1 MRITGMQ
8 INEVTWRTA
17 VWVALASGLAIRLW
31 QGTRRPGLVR
41 HPPQAS
47 GTTAQAVADTSAGDQ
62 PIVQVPQHRVSPD
75 SLEAAPKVAG
85 VKLPALRQFYDFM
98 KEAIQSWVDDY
109 APSMGA
115 ALSYYT
121 LFSIAPLLLIVIS
134 VAGLVF
140 GEEAARGHIS
150 ATLSSF
156 LGPEGAIAIEG
167 LLKSVRLHNQGI
179 AGTVVGVTLLLV
191 GATSVFAELQNA
203 LDRIWRAPE
212 RNKPSGLIGLV
223 RARLL
228 SFGLILGLGF
238 LMIVSLIA
246 SAALTA
252 LGEWWAPLFGR
263 WDMVLQEVN
272 FVVSF
277 GLVTAVFAMI
287 YKFMPSVRIAWR
299 DVWIGAVA
307 TAALFTVGKFLIGL
321 YIGNSGVTS
330 GFGAASS
337 IVLLL
342 VWVYYSAQIFLVG
355 AEFTWVYAHR
365 FGSKKAEEHK
375 VETTSPARRC
385 DDEAAAMPAGM
396 RLAAP
401 RPIVT
406 NSREAA

>member
-1 MRITGMQ
+1 MQ
-8 INEVTWRTA
+8 VTQNRASPENLAA
-17 VWVALASGLAIRLW
+17 VK
-31 QGTRRPGLVR
+31 
-41 HPPQAS
+41 
-47 GTTAQAVADTSAGDQ
+47 
-62 PIVQVPQHRVSPD
+62 SP
-75 SLEAAPKVAG
+75 AW
-85 VKLPALRQFYDFM
+85 RQFYDFM

-121 LFSIAPLLLIVIS
+121 LFSLAPLLLIVIS

-150 ATLSSF
+150 PTLGGF

-167 LLKSVRLHNQGI
+167 LLKSVRLQNQGI
-179 AGTVVGVTLLLV
+179 VGTVFGVVLLLV
-191 GATSVFAELQNA
+191 GATSVFAELQSA

-212 RNKPSGLIGLV
+212 RNKPSGLMGLV

-246 SAALTA
+246 SAALTV
-252 LGEWWAPLFGR
+252 LGDWWAPLFGG
-263 WDMVLQEVN
+263 WDMVLQGVN

-299 DVWIGAVA
+299 DVWVGAVA

-321 YIGNSGVTS
+321 YIGNSAVTS

-337 IVLLL
+337 IVVLL

-375 VETTSPARRC
+375 VETKSPARRC
-385 DDEAAAMPAGM
+385 DDEATA
-396 RLAAP
+396 R
-401 RPIVT
+401 
-406 NSREAA
+406 

>member
-1 MRITGMQ
+1 MP
-8 INEVTWRTA
+8 E
-17 VWVALASGLAIRLW
+17 ASLPEP
-31 QGTRRPGLVR
+31 RPPR
-41 HPPQAS
+41 SPS
-47 GTTAQAVADTSAGDQ
+47 GV
-62 PIVQVPQHRVSPD
+62 V
-75 SLEAAPKVAG
+75 EATDVAG
-85 VKLPALRQFYDFM
+85 GKLPPWRHLYNFM
-98 KEAIQSWVDDY
+98 KDSVQAWIDDY

-156 LGPEGAIAIEG
+156 LGAEGAIAIEG
-167 LLKSVRLHNQGI
+167 LLKSVSLNKQTI
-179 AGTVVGVTLLLV
+179 AGTLVGVTLLLV

-203 LDRIWRAPE
+203 LDRIWRSPE
-212 RNKPSGLIGLV
+212 RNKPNGLIGLL
-223 RARLL
+223 RARVM
-228 SFGLILGLGF
+228 SFGLILGFGF

-252 LGEWWAPLFGR
+252 LGEWWAPLFGG
-263 WDMVLQEVN
+263 WDVVLQGVN

-287 YKFMPSVRIAWR
+287 YKLMPSVRIAWR
-299 DVWIGAVA
+299 DVWVGAVA
-307 TAALFTVGKFLIGL
+307 TAALFTVGKLLIGL
-321 YIGNSGVTS
+321 YIGQSGVTS

-337 IVLLL
+337 VVLLL

-365 FGSKKAEEHK
+365 FGSRKTEADR
-375 VETTSPARRC
+375 VERRSPERRC
-385 DDEAAAMPAGM
+385 DDDATLGA
-396 RLAAP
+396 L
-401 RPIVT
+401 
-406 NSREAA
+406 SRR

>member
-1 MRITGMQ
+1 MRISELR
-8 INEVTWRTA
+8 ISDNTWRVATLA
-17 VWVALASGLAIRLW
+17 VGFGLAIRAW
-31 QGTRRPGLVR
+31 RLVR
-41 HPPQAS
+41 HRATMNS
-47 GTTAQAVADTSAGDQ
+47 SEDNRATAQLRE
-62 PIVQVPQHRVSPD
+62 HRVSPG
-75 SLEAAPKVAG
+75 EVAAAPEVAG
-85 VKLPALRQFYDFM
+85 VKVPPWHHFYNFM
-98 KEAIQSWVDDY
+98 KEAIQAWIDDY

-150 ATLSSF
+150 STLSSF
-156 LGPEGAIAIEG
+156 MGSEGAIAIEG
-167 LLKSVRLHNQGI
+167 LLKSVSLHNQGI
-179 AGTVVGVTLLLV
+179 AGTLIGMALLLA

-212 RNKPSGLIGLV
+212 RNKPSGLFGLL
-223 RARLL
+223 RARMM

-246 SAALTA
+246 SAALAA
-252 LGEWWAPLFGR
+252 LGEWWAPLFGG
-263 WDMVLQEVN
+263 WDIVLQGVN

-277 GLVTAVFAMI
+277 GLVTTVFAMI

-299 DVWIGAVA
+299 DVWVGAVA

-321 YIGNSGVTS
+321 YIGKSGVTS

-365 FGSKKAEEHK
+365 FGSRKAEEHR
-375 VETTSPARRC
+375 VERTSPARC
-385 DDEAAAMPAGM
+385 GEDDEAQV
-396 RLAAP
+396 AP
-401 RPIVT
+401 GPGVR
-406 NSREAA
+406 

>member
-1 MRITGMQ
+1 MRITGW
-8 INEVTWRTA
+8 ISEGTWRTA
-17 VWVALASGLAIRLW
+17 IWVAVVSGLAIRAW
-31 QGTRRPGLVR
+31 QVVRQQDFARVPRR
-41 HPPQAS
+41 S
-47 GTTAQAVADTSAGDQ
+47 SNT
-62 PIVQVPQHRVSPD
+62 
-75 SLEAAPKVAG
+75 AAPAIAQLRERRVPVREVAAAAEVAS
-85 VKLPALRQFYDFM
+85 VKLPPWGHFYNFM
-98 KEAIQSWVDDY
+98 KESIDAWTDDY

-167 LLKSVRLHNQGI
+167 LLKSVSLHNKGI
-179 AGTVVGVTLLLV
+179 AGTLIGVALLLV

-212 RNKPSGLIGLV
+212 RNKPSGVIGLLH
-223 RARLL
+223 ARLL

-252 LGEWWAPLFGR
+252 LGDWWAPLFGG
-263 WDMVLQEVN
+263 WDTVLQVVN
-272 FVVSF
+272 FIVSF
-277 GLVTAVFAMI
+277 GLVSTVFAMI

-299 DVWIGAVA
+299 DVWVGAVT
-307 TAALFTVGKFLIGL
+307 TAALFTIGKVLIGL
-321 YIGNSGVTS
+321 YIGKSGVTS

-375 VETTSPARRC
+375 VERTSPARRC
-385 DDEAAAMPAGM
+385 DDDDEAQATAA
-396 RLAAP
+396 
-401 RPIVT
+401 
-406 NSREAA
+406 E

>member
-1 MRITGMQ
+1 MRISEGTLRVATVAVALGMG
-8 INEVTWRTA
+8 IRAWRMLGRRRTA
-17 VWVALASGLAIRLW
+17 
-31 QGTRRPGLVR
+31 PFCPVR
-41 HPPQAS
+41 NGPPIQ
-47 GTTAQAVADTSAGDQ
+47 TTLIAGNVDGA
-62 PIVQVPQHRVSPD
+62 PARSREPRTAPEVET
-75 SLEAAPKVAG
+75 SLEGAG
-85 VKLPALRQFYDFM
+85 AKLPPWRQFYNFM
-98 KEAIQSWVDDY
+98 KEAIQAWVDDY

-121 LFSIAPLLLIVIS
+121 VFSIAPLLLIVIS
-134 VAGLVF
+134 VVGLVF

-150 ATLSSF
+150 ATLSGF
-156 LGPEGAIAIEG
+156 LGSEGAIAIEG
-167 LLKSVRLHNQGI
+167 LLKSVSLHNQGI
-179 AGTVVGVTLLLV
+179 VGTALGVALLLV

-212 RNKPSGLIGLV
+212 TNKPRGLIGLM

-252 LGEWWAPLFGR
+252 LNEWWAPLFGG
-263 WDMVLQEVN
+263 WDLVLQGVN

-287 YKFMPSVRIAWR
+287 YKFMPSVPIAWR
-299 DVWIGAVA
+299 DVWVGAAV

-321 YIGNSGVTS
+321 YIGKSGVTS

-342 VWVYYSAQIFLVG
+342 VWVYYSAQIFFVG

-365 FGSKKAEEHK
+365 FGSKKAEEYK
-375 VETTSPARRC
+375 IERPSPARRC
-385 DDEAAAMPAGM
+385 DEDEAVAAG
-396 RLAAP
+396 
-401 RPIVT
+401 
-406 NSREAA
+406 S